1 MPETPAT
8 PSLTRRRTV
17 TLGGGVAGGLA
28 VASLIKPA
36 YADSDNDGDH
46 DKDQGSLPVKQIEQI
61 MQANGTVSS
70 GVLTITMD
78 RKHLKSSLPGNI
90 PVTPGVLLNAAY
102 YFQSTGN
109 GKAAMNA
116 NICLKP
122 SETNKFIDA
131 LIANGLTVQA
141 FHQHLTDL
149 NPMFWFVHFRGSG
162 DPLKL
167 AQATRNALKATSI
180 TLPQHNPAHPPTPFD
195 HKKLAHILGGSAQVG
210 SSGVVTVS
218 VDRAEKIHL
227 GGEKIHPGL
236 GVAATIAFQP
246 LDPHGKKALAI
257 PDFALIA
264 KEVDPVFKTMR
275 SQGFIIGCL
284 YNQETDEQPQLYFSH
299 QWATGDVYD
308 LAQKIRNGLNH
319 TNSKFKS

>member
-1 MPETPAT
+1 MPEIPAA
-8 PSLTRRRTV
+8 PALTRRRTV
-17 TLGGGVAGGLA
+17 TLGGGVMGGLA
-28 VASLIKPA
+28 AASLITPA
-36 YADSDNDGDH
+36 SADSSGH
-46 DKDQGSLPVKQIEQI
+46 HLPVSQIERI
-61 MQANGTVSS
+61 MQANGTVSH

-78 RKHLKSSLPGNI
+78 RKHLKSALPGNI

-109 GKAAMNA
+109 GKAIMNA

-131 LIANGLTVQA
+131 LIANGLVVQA
-141 FHQHLTDL
+141 FHQHLTDIS
-149 NPMFWFVHFRGSG
+149 PMFWFIHFRGSG
-162 DPLKL
+162 DPLTL
-167 AQATRNALKATSI
+167 AKATRNALKATSI

-195 HKKLAHILGGSAQVG
+195 AKKLSHILGGSAQVG

-218 VDRAEKIHL
+218 VDRAEQIHL
-227 GGEKIHPGL
+227 ADTPIHPGL

-246 LDPHGKKALAI
+246 LDPHGKRALAI
-257 PDFALIA
+257 PDFALLA

-284 YNQETDEQPQLYFSH
+284 YNQETDERPQLYFSH
-299 QWATGDVYD
+299 MWATGDVYG
-308 LAQKIRNGLNH
+308 LAHKIRNGLNH
-319 TNSKFKS
+319 AKMKFKT